1 MPITATEVM
10 VDLKPP
16 PLAIFDDITPG
27 ASNYFRFRLSPEVVL
42 SAGAR
47 VKRGGEEMRGERVEL
62 VARHSTDGEKSP
74 YQRLLGDAIRND
86 ATLFTRDDSVE
97 AAWRVVEPILGE
109 ATPLAEYEPGSWG
122 PAAAAR
128 LVAGEEGWYDP
139 KPEES
144 DPC

>member
-1 MPITATEVM
+1 
-10 VDLKPP
+10 
-16 PLAIFDDITPG
+16 
-27 ASNYFRFRLSPEVVL
+27 
-42 SAGAR
+42 
-47 VKRGGEEMRGERVEL
+47 VEL
-62 VARHSTDGEKSP
+62 VARHATDGEKSP